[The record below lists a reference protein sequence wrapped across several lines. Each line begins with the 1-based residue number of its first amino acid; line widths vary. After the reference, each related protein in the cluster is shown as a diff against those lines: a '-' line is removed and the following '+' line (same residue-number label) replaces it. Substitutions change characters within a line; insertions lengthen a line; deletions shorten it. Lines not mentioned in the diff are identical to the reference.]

1 MAFITAHIS
10 EIGTLFKSMFKDGS
24 FFDPSRRTNIERY
37 KILRA
42 VSENKPQCLTEIAL
56 SVRYKKNTLSEMLNR
71 MVNDKMLVRQGYA
84 KDRRKINLRITTV
97 GRMAMVEFE
106 KQFAAIIEA
115 ALDKMSPI
123 LRKNFLQSL
132 GALVMV
138 SMAYQKETKPDD

>member
-10 EIGTLFKSMFKDGS
+10 EIGSLFKSMFKDGS
-24 FFDPSRRTNIERY
+24 FFDADRRTNIARY

-71 MVNDKMLVRQGYA
+71 MVNDKLVVRQDFA
-84 KDRRKINLRITTV
+84 KDRRKINLRITAA
-97 GRMAMVEFE
+97 GRTAMLEFE
-106 KQFAAIIEA
+106 KQFAAIMEA
-115 ALDKMSPI
+115 ALDKMSPL
-123 LRKNFLQSL
+123 LRESFLQSL

-138 SMAYQKETKPDD
+138 SLAYQKEARRNN